1 MLHTTYRLTPFCYRY
16 KGLGKI
22 ACLMGAVL
30 GAESSLAQD
39 RDQAVLGNETQET
52 VSNRWETVTAE
63 SAITSWQVIN
73 KGVLEIVEGGVAA
86 RVRADGSNSWVIVNG
101 GRVTEGIHLGAAR
114 AVLDNADIR
123 NDTGTALVL
132 STVTSAGTTTAAR
145 ADIQGSTLS
154 GAGVGIAV
162 AALGRLSLDNTRVF
176 GSDFGGVGGVGIRL
190 LGATLN
196 MTNNSYVQGDSI
208 GMQLDGRT
216 AAPGGPII
224 PREAN
229 IVVDNSTIEGLTGP
243 AISAEQATN
252 ARITLQ
258 NGASLLAG
266 NGILLDVSGAST
278 IGFTADS
285 SLLRGDLVAD
295 DSSTLDVTLQ
305 NGARLFGNLV
315 NTNSVAINSRA
326 NWTLTGDAEVKS
338 LSMDGGS
345 VTLGSAEQFYTLSL
359 GELSG
364 TGMFNMHVNLLDNTG
379 DRLDINGEAH
389 GNFLLNVQNT
399 GLEPNSPE
407 IKPLHVVHTE
417 GGDALFEVVGG
428 SVDLGAYS
436 YQLEKQGD
444 DWFIVG
450 AGKTISPS
458 TEASLALFS
467 VGPTIWYGELATL
480 RSRLGE
486 VRTSGEG
493 GGWIRSYG
501 NQYNVTAAAGFG
513 YKQRQQG
520 LSFGVDLPV
529 PVSDGQLMVGVMAG
543 HSRSDLSLSRGTSA
557 TVDSYSLGAYGTWL
571 REDGYYLDGVLKLN
585 RFDNQADVSMTNGT
599 QAKGDY
605 DNFAYGGS
613 LEFGKHIKLREDV
626 FVEPYTQLSSVLVKG
641 SNYQLDNG
649 LRADNGRTVS
659 VLGKAG
665 ATLGRNLELPDGG
678 LLQPYLRVAMAHEFS
693 RNDNTVKVNG
703 IAFDNS
709 LYGSRGEL
717 GVGVSA
723 ALSKDLQLHADFDY
737 MKGEH
742 IEQPWGVNLG
752 LRYAF

>member
-1 MLHTTYRLTPFCYRY
+1 MLRTTYRLTPFCYQY

-22 ACLMGAVL
+22 ACFMGAVL
-30 GAESSLAQD
+30 GAELSLAQD
-39 RDQAVLGNETQET
+39 REQAVLDSETQGT
-52 VSNRWETVTAE
+52 VSNSWETITAE
-63 SAITSWQVIN
+63 SEVTSWQVLN
-73 KGVLEIVEGGVAA
+73 KGVLEILDGGAA
-86 RVRADGSNSWVIVNG
+86 TRVRADGANSWVIVNG
-101 GRVTEGIHLGAAR
+101 GRVTEGIHLGGAR

-123 NDTGTALVL
+123 NDSGEALLL
-132 STVTSAGTTTAAR
+132 STVTAAGTTTASR
-145 ADIQGSTLS
+145 AEIQGSTLS
-154 GAGVGIAV
+154 GAGIGIAV
-162 AALGRLSLDNTRVF
+162 AALGQLSLDNTRVF
-176 GSDFGGVGGVGIRL
+176 GSDFGGVGGMGIRL
-190 LGATLN
+190 LGATLT
-196 MTNNSYVQGDSI
+196 MTNNSLVQGDAI
-208 GMQLDGRT
+208 GLQLDGRT

-243 AISAEQATN
+243 AISAVETTIAN
-252 ARITLQ
+252 ITVQ
-258 NGASLLAG
+258 NGANLLSG
-266 NGILLDVSGAST
+266 NGVLLDVAGTST
-278 IGFTADS
+278 IGFTADN

-305 NGARLFGNLV
+305 NGAQLFGNLI

-326 NWTLTGDAEVKS
+326 NWTLTGDAEVNS
-338 LSMDGGS
+338 LSMGGGS

-364 TGMFNMHVNLLDNTG
+364 TGMFNMHVNLMDNTG
-379 DRLDINGEAH
+379 DKLDINGEAH

-399 GLEPNSPE
+399 GLEPSSPE
-407 IKPLHVVHTE
+407 ITPLHVVHTE

-428 SVDLGAYS
+428 SIDLGVYS

-450 AGKTISPS
+450 SGKTISPS
-458 TEASLALFS
+458 TEASLALFN

-480 RSRLGE
+480 RNRMGE
-486 VRTSGEG
+486 IRTSGAG

-501 NQYNVTAAAGFG
+501 NQYNVTAEAGFG
-513 YKQRQQG
+513 YKQRQKG

-529 PVSDGQLMVGVMAG
+529 PVSDGQLLVGVMAG
-543 HSRSDLSLSRGTSA
+543 HSRSDLSLNRGTSA
-557 TVDSYSLGAYGTWL
+557 TVNSYSLGAYGTWL
-571 REDGYYLDGVLKLN
+571 RDDGYYLDGVLKLN
-585 RFDNQADVSMTNGT
+585 RFDNQADVSMSNGT
-599 QAKGDY
+599 KAKGDY
-605 DNFAYGGS
+605 DNFAYGAS
-613 LEFGKHIKLREDV
+613 LEFGKHIKLHDDV
-626 FVEPYTQLSSVLVKG
+626 FVEPYAQLSSVLVKG
-641 SNYQLDNG
+641 GSYHLDNG
-649 LRADNGRTVS
+649 LRADNERTVS

-693 RNDNTVKVNG
+693 RNDNTVKVNDT
-703 IAFDNS
+703 AFDNS
-709 LYGSRGEL
+709 LFGTRGEL

-723 ALSKDLQLHADFDY
+723 ALSTDLQLHAEFDY

>member
-1 MLHTTYRLTPFCYRY
+1 
-16 KGLGKI
+16 
-22 ACLMGAVL
+22 MGAVL
-30 GAESSLAQD
+30 GGEASLAQD
-39 RDQAVLGNETQET
+39 REHAVLDSETQGT
-52 VSNRWETVTAE
+52 VSNRWETITAE
-63 SAITSWQVIN
+63 SEVTSWQVLN
-73 KGVLEIVEGGVAA
+73 KGVLEIIDGGAA
-86 RVRADGSNSWVIVNG
+86 TRVRADGVNSWVIVNG
-101 GRVTEGIHLGAAR
+101 GRVTEGISLGAAR

-123 NDTGTALVL
+123 NDSGEALLL
-132 STVTSAGTTTAAR
+132 STVTSAGTTTASR

-154 GAGVGIAV
+154 GAGIGIAV
-162 AALGRLSLDNTRVF
+162 AALGQLSLDNTRVF
-176 GSDFGGVGGVGIRL
+176 GSDFGGVGGMGIRL

-196 MTNNSYVQGDSI
+196 MSNNSYVQGDAI
-208 GMQLDGRT
+208 GLQLDGRT

-224 PREAN
+224 PRLAQ
-229 IVVDNSTIEGLTGP
+229 IVVDNSTIEGLAGP
-243 AISAEQATN
+243 AISAVEGTIAQ
-252 ARITLQ
+252 ITVQ
-258 NGASLLAG
+258 NDGRLLAG
-266 NGILLDVSGAST
+266 NGTLVGNGTLLDVSGAST
-278 IGFTADS
+278 VGFTADS

-305 NGARLFGNLV
+305 NGARLFGNLI
-315 NTNSVAINSRA
+315 NTNSVAINSNA
-326 NWTLTGDAEVKS
+326 NWTLAGDAEVKS
-338 LSMDGGS
+338 LAMDGGS

-364 TGMFNMHVNLLDNTG
+364 TGTFNMHVNLLGNSG
-379 DRLDINGEAH
+379 DRLDINGQAN

-407 IKPLHVVHTE
+407 ITPLHVVHTE

-428 SVDLGAYS
+428 SVDLGVYS

-450 AGKTISPS
+450 AGRTISPS

-480 RSRLGE
+480 RSRMGE

-493 GGWIRSYG
+493 GGWIRGYG
-501 NQYNVTAAAGFG
+501 NQYNVTAEAGFG
-513 YKQRQQG
+513 YKQRQRG

-529 PVSDGQLMVGVMAG
+529 PVSDGQLLVGVMAG

-599 QAKGDY
+599 RAKGSY
-605 DNFAYGGS
+605 DNFAYGAS
-613 LEFGKHIKLREDV
+613 LEFGKHIKLRDDV
-626 FVEPYTQLSSVLVKG
+626 FVEPYAQLSSVLVKG
-641 SNYQLDNG
+641 DNYQLDNG
-649 LRADNGRTVS
+649 LRVDNGRTVS

-665 ATLGRNLELPDGG
+665 ATLGRNLELRDGG

-703 IAFDNS
+703 TAFDNS
-709 LYGSRGEL
+709 LFGSRGEL
-717 GVGVSA
+717 GAGVSA
-723 ALSKDLQLHADFDY
+723 ALSKNLQLHADFDY

-742 IEQPWGVNLG
+742 IEQPWGANIG